1 MLILAL
7 VITVMVV
14 RSISRHKLTV
24 RFSLL
29 WFAVAVSMV
38 LAAAFPGI
46 VVWLCR
52 LTRIQQPSNLLYLLG
67 ILLLLFITFR
77 QSETISRQSEEI
89 DRLTQYVSLERF
101 LNARDGAE
109 NADSGRERAAE
120 TRETAAV
127 R

>member
-46 VVWLCR
+46 VVGLCR